1 MPKIAVERKGRVAS
15 LLSVRYFRLCV
26 GLSAGFIVLSV
37 ALLLWRLFPE
47 IYGKEV
53 IPLHYNIH
61 YGVDWT
67 GAWWQI
73 FGYPA
78 AGALLCVVNTVVLLM
93 LVKREPMLARVV
105 LVSTVVLTG
114 FLFLSTVFVVL
125 MNIVYG

>member
-1 MPKIAVERKGRVAS
+1 MSKIAVERKGRIAS
-15 LLSVRYFRLCV
+15 LLGVQYFRLCM
-26 GLSAGFIVLSV
+26 GLSWGFVLVSV

-47 IYGKEV
+47 IYGKAV

-73 FGYPA
+73 FVYPV
-78 AGALLCVVNTVVLLM
+78 AGAVLCLVNTGIALF

-105 LVSTVVLTG
+105 LVSTVLLTG
-114 FLFLSTVFVVL
+114 FLFLSTIFVVL

>member
-1 MPKIAVERKGRVAS
+1 MSKIAVERKGRIAS
-15 LLSVRYFRLCV
+15 LLSVQYFRLCV
-26 GLSAGFIVLSV
+26 GLSLGFVALSA
-37 ALLLWRLFPE
+37 ALLLWRLFPG

-73 FGYPA
+73 FVYPG
-78 AGALLCVVNTVVLLM
+78 AGALLCAVNAVVALM

-105 LVSTVVLTG
+105 LVSTVLLTG
-114 FLFLSTVFVVL
+114 FLFLSTIFVVL

>member
-1 MPKIAVERKGRVAS
+1 MSKIAVERRGRVAS
-15 LLSVRYFRLCV
+15 LFGVQYFKLCV
-26 GLSAGFIVLSV
+26 GLSLGFVVVSV
-37 ALLLWRLFPE
+37 GLLLWRLFPD

-67 GAWWQI
+67 GVWWQI
-73 FGYPA
+73 FVYPA
-78 AGALLCVVNTVVLLM
+78 AGALLSVVNIAVALF

-114 FLFLSTVFVVL
+114 FLFLSTIFVVL

>member
-15 LLSVRYFRLCV
+15 LLSVQYFRLCV
-26 GLSAGFIVLSV
+26 GLSVSFVAVSV

-47 IYGKEV
+47 IYGKQV

-73 FGYPA
+73 FVYPV
-78 AGALLCVVNTVVLLM
+78 AGAVLCLVNTGVALF

-105 LVSTVVLTG
+105 LVSTVLLTG
-114 FLFLSTVFVVL
+114 FLFLSTIFVVL

>member
-1 MPKIAVERKGRVAS
+1 MPKIAIDRKGRVAA
-15 LLSVRYFRLCV
+15 LLSVQYFRLCV
-26 GLSAGFIVLSV
+26 WLSVAFVVLSV
-37 ALLLWRLFPE
+37 VFPLWRLFPGLYGEE
-47 IYGKEV
+47 I

-73 FGYPA
+73 FVYPA
-78 AGALLCVVNTVVLLM
+78 AGAFLCVLNTAIALF

-105 LVSTVVLTG
+105 LISTVILTA
-114 FLFLSTVFVVL
+114 FLLCSTVFVVL

>member
-1 MPKIAVERKGRVAS
+1 MSNIAAERKGRLAS
-15 LLSVRYFRLCV
+15 LFGAQYFKWCFGLSVAFV
-26 GLSAGFIVLSV
+26 ALSV
-37 ALLLWRLFPE
+37 ALLLWRLFPD

-67 GAWWQI
+67 GMWWQI
-73 FGYPA
+73 FVYPA
-78 AGALLCVVNTVVLLM
+78 TGALVCAVNAVVSLL

-105 LVSTVVLTG
+105 LVSTVLLTG
-114 FLFLSTVFVVL
+114 FLFVSTVFVVL

>member
-1 MPKIAVERKGRVAS
+1 MSKIAVERKGRIAS
-15 LLSVRYFRLCV
+15 LLSVQYFRLCV
-26 GLSAGFIVLSV
+26 GLSVGFVAVSV

-47 IYGKEV
+47 IYGKQV

-73 FGYPA
+73 FVYPA
-78 AGALLCVVNTVVLLM
+78 TGAALCLVNTGVALF

-105 LVSTVVLTG
+105 LVSTVLLTG
-114 FLFLSTVFVVL
+114 FLFLSTIFVVL

>member
-1 MPKIAVERKGRVAS
+1 MSKIAVERKGRIAS
-15 LLSVRYFRLCV
+15 LLGVRYFRLSV
-26 GLSAGFIVLSV
+26 ALSFGFVALSV
-37 ALLLWRLFPE
+37 GLLLWRLFPE

-61 YGVDWT
+61 FGVDWT
-67 GAWWQI
+67 GTWWQI

-78 AGALLCVVNTVVLLM
+78 AGALLGVANTVIALM

-105 LVSTVVLTG
+105 LISTVVLTG
-114 FLFLSTVFVVL
+114 FLFLSTIFVVL